1 MIKVM
6 VMKMSMIVMIMI
18 IHKIHDRSRC
28 DSCIGMIISIT
39 NGNCHNEYDYDQITD
54 NHSNDNNTK
63 NDTDTHNHTNSSKRT
78 DVSTFVQI
86 YNRSERWVY
95 SQ

>member
-1 MIKVM
+1 M

-39 NGNCHNEYDYDQITD
+39 DGNCHNEYDYDMIIAMIITPRMILIPITIQTILKEQMLIFLFRFIIGA
-54 NHSNDNNTK
+54 SVGFTA
-63 NDTDTHNHTNSSKRT
+63 
-78 DVSTFVQI
+78 
-86 YNRSERWVY
+86 NR
-95 SQ
+95 